1 MAPNS
6 AESRR
11 NGKAVNTMEQT
22 EPAMAPNS
30 AESRRGRAWPWPLLG
45 GCAVAV
51 TAMAGSLYFS
61 EIRHFEPCLLCWYQ
75 RILMY
80 PLAVIMGFALIT
92 RVSVMAWLV
101 LGAAVVG
108 QAVAAYHVLLQKT
121 SWFSSATTCGTGPS
135 CAIPYI
141 DWFGIVTIPM
151 LSLMAFML
159 IAICMVLY
167 LNGAG
172 TDDGDPVR
180 LAFDPRSAAVFGGLV
195 LIAVAAFLM
204 LRSQQSAAE
213 VASRATAPIV
223 PATPMQPIPAGAGV
237 SVSGAVLFADNC
249 AACHGGRGEGITGLT
264 PPLLDSEK
272 VAAMSEQELRTLVR
286 AGVAQDDPDNQ
297 TGNLMPEFGPNLV
310 SDEDLAILAAWLK
323 TELQR

>member
-1 MAPNS
+1 MAATGAGDP
-6 AESRR
+6 
-11 NGKAVNTMEQT
+11 
-22 EPAMAPNS
+22 
-30 AESRRGRAWPWPLLG
+30 RARTWPWPLLG

-51 TAMAGSLYFS
+51 TAVAGSLYFS

-80 PLAVIMGFALIT
+80 PLAVITGFALVT
-92 RVSVMAWLV
+92 RVSVIAWLV

-151 LSLMAFML
+151 LSLLAFML

-172 TDDGDPVR
+172 IDGGDPVQ
-180 LAFDPRSAAVFGGLV
+180 LAFDPWSTAVFGGMV
-195 LIAVAAFLM
+195 VIAVAAFLV
-204 LRSQQSAAE
+204 LRTQHAPAESTLPMAVPSAGLTPA
-213 VASRATAPIV
+213 AAV
-223 PATPMQPIPAGAGV
+223 PSDGGAGAL
-237 SVSGAVLFADNC
+237 SPGAALFADNC
-249 AACHGGRGEGITGLT
+249 AACHGDQGEGITGLT

-272 VAAMSEQELRTLVR
+272 VRTMTEPELQALVR
-286 AGVAQDDPDNQ
+286 AGIAQDDPDNQ
-297 TGNLMPEFGPNLV
+297 TGNLMPAFGPDLV
-310 SDEDLAILAAWLK
+310 SDEELAVLLAWLK
-323 TELQR
+323 TDLQR

>member
-1 MAPNS
+1 MAINS
-6 AESRR
+6 AEVRH
-11 NGKAVNTMEQT
+11 
-22 EPAMAPNS
+22 
-30 AESRRGRAWPWPLLG
+30 GRAWPWPLLG

-51 TAMAGSLYFS
+51 AAMAGSLYFS

-101 LGAAVVG
+101 LAAAVVG

-159 IAICMVLY
+159 IAICMVFY

-172 TDDGDPVR
+172 IDGGEPVQ
-180 LAFDPRSAAVFGGLV
+180 LTFDPRSAAVFGVMV
-195 LIAVAAFLM
+195 LIAVATFLV
-204 LRSQQSAAE
+204 LRSQQSAA
-213 VASRATAPIV
+213 APRATEPV
-223 PATPMQPIPAGAGV
+223 VLATPMQPTPAGEGNSADDSDSGV
-237 SVSGAVLFADNC
+237 LVSGAVLFADNC
-249 AACHGGRGEGITGLT
+249 AACHGGQGEGITGLT

-272 VAAMSEQELRTLVR
+272 VGAMSEQELRALVR

-297 TGNLMPEFGPNLV
+297 TGNLMPGFGPNLV
-310 SDEDLAILAAWLK
+310 SDEDLATLVAWLK

>member
-1 MAPNS
+1 MTTNS
-6 AESRR
+6 TESRDVR
-11 NGKAVNTMEQT
+11 V
-22 EPAMAPNS
+22 
-30 AESRRGRAWPWPLLG
+30 WPWPLLA

-51 TAMAGSLYFS
+51 AAVAGSLYFS

-80 PLAVIMGFALIT
+80 PLAVITGFALIT
-92 RVSVMAWLV
+92 RVSVIAWLV

-172 TDDGDPVR
+172 TDGGEPVQ
-180 LAFDPRSAAVFGGLV
+180 LTFDPRSAAVFGGLV
-195 LIAVAAFLM
+195 LIAIAVFLV
-204 LRSQQSAAE
+204 LRSQQAPAAGLPGTTTPL
-213 VASRATAPIV
+213 VPLQAV
-223 PATPMQPIPAGAGV
+223 PAAAGGAGALTEGE
-237 SVSGAVLFADNC
+237 SGAGAMLFADSC
-249 AACHGGRGEGITGLT
+249 AACHGEGGEGIVGLT

-272 VAAMSEQELRTLVR
+272 VRTLSEPELQSLVR
-286 AGVAQDDPDNQ
+286 AGIAQDDPDNQ
-297 TGNLMPEFGPNLV
+297 TGNLMPAFGPDLIA
-310 SDEDLAILAAWLK
+310 DEDLAVLVAWLK
-323 TELQR
+323 TDLQR

>member
-1 MAPNS
+1 MATNS
-6 AESRR
+6 AE
-11 NGKAVNTMEQT
+11 V
-22 EPAMAPNS
+22 
-30 AESRRGRAWPWPLLG
+30 RRGVAWPWPLLG

-51 TAMAGSLYFS
+51 TAVAGSLYFS

-101 LGAAVVG
+101 LGTAVAG

-172 TDDGDPVR
+172 TDGGEPVQ
-180 LAFDPRSAAVFGGLV
+180 LTFDPRSAAVFGGMV
-195 LIAVAAFLM
+195 LIAVATFLV
-204 LRSQQSAAE
+204 LRSQQLAAE
-213 VASRATAPIV
+213 VAPRAAELVV
-223 PATPMQPIPAGAGV
+223 PATPIQPTPAGEGNFAADSGSAV

-272 VAAMSEQELRTLVR
+272 VSTMSEQELQALVR

-310 SDEDLAILAAWLK
+310 SDEDLAVLVAWLK

>member
-1 MAPNS
+1 MATNR
-6 AESRR
+6 AE
-11 NGKAVNTMEQT
+11 V
-22 EPAMAPNS
+22 
-30 AESRRGRAWPWPLLG
+30 RRGGTWPWPLLG
-45 GCAVAV
+45 GCVVAV
-51 TAMAGSLYFS
+51 MAVAGSLYFS

-101 LGAAVVG
+101 LATAVVG

-167 LNGAG
+167 LNGDG
-172 TDDGDPVR
+172 TDGGEPVQ
-180 LAFDPRSAAVFGGLV
+180 LTFDPRRAAVFGGMV
-195 LIAVAAFLM
+195 LIAVTTFLI
-204 LRSQQSAAE
+204 LNSQQSDAE
-213 VASRATAPIV
+213 VAPPAAEWVV
-223 PATPMQPIPAGAGV
+223 PAMPMQPTPAGDSGAGV

-272 VAAMSEQELRTLVR
+272 VGAMSEQELQALVR
-286 AGVAQDDPDNQ
+286 AGVAQDAPDNQ

-310 SDEDLAILAAWLK
+310 SDEDLAVLVAWLK
-323 TELQR
+323 TELQQR

>member
-1 MAPNS
+1 MATNS
-6 AESRR
+6 AE
-11 NGKAVNTMEQT
+11 V
-22 EPAMAPNS
+22 
-30 AESRRGRAWPWPLLG
+30 RRGRAWPWPLLG

-51 TAMAGSLYFS
+51 TAVAGSLYFS

-92 RVSVMAWLV
+92 RVAVMAWLV

-141 DWFGIVTIPM
+141 DWFGILTIPM

-172 TDDGDPVR
+172 TDDGDPVQ
-180 LAFDPRSAAVFGGLV
+180 LTFDPRSAAVFGGMV
-195 LIAVAAFLM
+195 LIAVATFLM

-213 VASRATAPIV
+213 AASRAAEPVV
-223 PATPMQPIPAGAGV
+223 PATSMQSTPAGEGASAGDGGSGV

-249 AACHGGRGEGITGLT
+249 AACHGGQGEGITGLT

-272 VAAMSEQELRTLVR
+272 VGAMSEQELQALVR

-310 SDEDLAILAAWLK
+310 SDEDLAILVAWLK

>member
-1 MAPNS
+1 MTATG
-6 AESRR
+6 AGARHAR
-11 NGKAVNTMEQT
+11 T
-22 EPAMAPNS
+22 
-30 AESRRGRAWPWPLLG
+30 WPWPLLG

-51 TAMAGSLYFS
+51 AAVAGSLYFS

-80 PLAVIMGFALIT
+80 PLAVVLGFALVT
-92 RVSVMAWLV
+92 RVAVIAWLV
-101 LGAAVVG
+101 LGTAVVG

-172 TDDGDPVR
+172 TDGGDPVQ
-180 LAFDPRSAAVFGGLV
+180 LAFEPRSAAVFGGMV
-195 LIAVAAFLM
+195 VIAAAVFLA
-204 LRSQQSAAE
+204 LRTQHSPAASTLPMTVPSAGLTPAPS
-213 VASRATAPIV
+213 VPSDGGPRALP
-223 PATPMQPIPAGAGV
+223 PGA
-237 SVSGAVLFADNC
+237 ALFADNC
-249 AACHGGRGEGITGLT
+249 AACHGGRGEGIAGLT
-264 PPLLDSEK
+264 PPLLDSGK
-272 VAAMSEQELRTLVR
+272 VRTMTEPELQALVR
-286 AGVAQDDPDNQ
+286 AGIAQDDPDNQ
-297 TGNLMPEFGPNLV
+297 TGNLMPAFGPDLV
-310 SDEDLAILAAWLK
+310 SDEELAVLLAWLK
-323 TELQR
+323 TDLQR

>member
-1 MAPNS
+1 MATNS
-6 AESRR
+6 AE
-11 NGKAVNTMEQT
+11 VQ
-22 EPAMAPNS
+22 
-30 AESRRGRAWPWPLLG
+30 RGRSWPWPLLG

-51 TAMAGSLYFS
+51 TAVAGSLYFS

-172 TDDGDPVR
+172 TDDGDPVQ
-180 LAFDPRSAAVFGGLV
+180 LTFDPRSAAVFGGMV
-195 LIAVAAFLM
+195 LIAVATFLM

-213 VASRATAPIV
+213 VAPRAAEPVV
-223 PATPMQPIPAGAGV
+223 PATPMQPTPAGEGNSVDDSGSGV
-237 SVSGAVLFADNC
+237 PVSGAALFADNC

-272 VAAMSEQELRTLVR
+272 VGAMSEQELRALVR

-297 TGNLMPEFGPNLV
+297 TGNLMPEFGSNLV
-310 SDEDLAILAAWLK
+310 SDEDLAILVAWLK

>member
-1 MAPNS
+1 MATNS
-6 AESRR
+6 AE
-11 NGKAVNTMEQT
+11 V
-22 EPAMAPNS
+22 
-30 AESRRGRAWPWPLLG
+30 RRGGAWPWPLLG

-51 TAMAGSLYFS
+51 TAVAGSLYFS
-61 EIRHFEPCLLCWYQ
+61 EIRHFAPCLLCWYQ

-101 LGAAVVG
+101 LGTAVVG

-151 LSLMAFML
+151 LSLTAFML

-172 TDDGDPVR
+172 IDGGDPVQ
-180 LAFDPRSAAVFGGLV
+180 LTFDPRSTAVFGGMV
-195 LIAVAAFLM
+195 LIAVATFLV
-204 LRSQQSAAE
+204 LRSQQLAAE
-213 VASRATAPIV
+213 VAPLAMEPVV
-223 PATPMQPIPAGAGV
+223 PATSMQSTPADDSDSGV
-237 SVSGAVLFADNC
+237 SVPGAVLFADNC

-272 VAAMSEQELRTLVR
+272 VGAMSEQELRALVR

-310 SDEDLAILAAWLK
+310 SDEDLAVLVAWLK

>member
-1 MAPNS
+1 MTTNS
-6 AESRR
+6 AEV
-11 NGKAVNTMEQT
+11 G
-22 EPAMAPNS
+22 
-30 AESRRGRAWPWPLLG
+30 RGRAWPWPLLG

-51 TAMAGSLYFS
+51 TAVAGSLYFS

-141 DWFGIVTIPM
+141 DWFGILTIPM

-172 TDDGDPVR
+172 TDDGDPVQ
-180 LAFDPRSAAVFGGLV
+180 LAFDPRSAAVFGGMV
-195 LIAVAAFLM
+195 LIAVATFLT

-213 VASRATAPIV
+213 VALRAAEPVV
-223 PATPMQPIPAGAGV
+223 PATPMQSTPAGGSGSGV
-237 SVSGAVLFADNC
+237 SVPGAVLFADNC

-272 VAAMSEQELRTLVR
+272 VGAMSEQELQTLVR

-310 SDEDLAILAAWLK
+310 SDEDLAVLVAWLK

>member
-1 MAPNS
+1 MATNSTNS
-6 AESRR
+6 AE
-11 NGKAVNTMEQT
+11 V
-22 EPAMAPNS
+22 
-30 AESRRGRAWPWPLLG
+30 RRGRAWPWPLLG

-51 TAMAGSLYFS
+51 TAVAGSLYFS

-172 TDDGDPVR
+172 TDDGDPVQ

-195 LIAVAAFLM
+195 LIAVATFLM

-213 VASRATAPIV
+213 VAPRAAEPIV
-223 PATPMQPIPAGAGV
+223 PATPMQPTPTGAGNAVADSGAGV

-272 VAAMSEQELRTLVR
+272 MAAMSEQELRTLVR

-297 TGNLMPEFGPNLV
+297 TGNLMPGFGPNLV
-310 SDEDLAILAAWLK
+310 SDEDLAVLVAWLK

>member
-1 MAPNS
+1 MATNS
-6 AESRR
+6 AE
-11 NGKAVNTMEQT
+11 V
-22 EPAMAPNS
+22 
-30 AESRRGRAWPWPLLG
+30 RRGGAWPWPLLG

-51 TAMAGSLYFS
+51 TAVAGSLYFS

-101 LGAAVVG
+101 LGTAVVG

-151 LSLMAFML
+151 LSLTAFML

-172 TDDGDPVR
+172 IDGGDPVQ
-180 LAFDPRSAAVFGGLV
+180 LTFDPRSTAVFGGMV
-195 LIAVAAFLM
+195 LIAVATFLV
-204 LRSQQSAAE
+204 LRSQQLAAE
-213 VASRATAPIV
+213 VAPLAMEPVV
-223 PATPMQPIPAGAGV
+223 PATSMQSTPADDSDSGV
-237 SVSGAVLFADNC
+237 SVPGAVLFADNC

-272 VAAMSEQELRTLVR
+272 VGAMSEQELRALVR

-310 SDEDLAILAAWLK
+310 SDEDLAVLVAWLK

>member
-1 MAPNS
+1 MATNS
-6 AESRR
+6 AE
-11 NGKAVNTMEQT
+11 V
-22 EPAMAPNS
+22 
-30 AESRRGRAWPWPLLG
+30 RRGGAWPWPLLG

-51 TAMAGSLYFS
+51 TAVAGSLYFS

-92 RVSVMAWLV
+92 RVSVIAWLV
-101 LGAAVVG
+101 LGTAVVG

-172 TDDGDPVR
+172 TDGGEPVQ
-180 LAFDPRSAAVFGGLV
+180 LTFDPRSAAVFGGMV
-195 LIAVAAFLM
+195 LIAVATFLV

-213 VASRATAPIV
+213 VAPRATELVV
-223 PATPMQPIPAGAGV
+223 PATPIQPTPASERNSAADSGSGV

-272 VAAMSEQELRTLVR
+272 VSTMSEQELQALVR

-310 SDEDLAILAAWLK
+310 SDEDLAVLVAWLK

>member
-1 MAPNS
+1 MATNS
-6 AESRR
+6 AE
-11 NGKAVNTMEQT
+11 V
-22 EPAMAPNS
+22 
-30 AESRRGRAWPWPLLG
+30 RRGRAWSWPLLG
-45 GCAVAV
+45 GCVVAV
-51 TAMAGSLYFS
+51 TAVAGSLYFS

-80 PLAVIMGFALIT
+80 PLAVIMGFALVT

-172 TDDGDPVR
+172 TDGGDPVQ
-180 LAFDPRSAAVFGGLV
+180 LIFDPRSAAVFGGMV
-195 LIAVAAFLM
+195 LLAVATFLM

-213 VASRATAPIV
+213 VAPGAAELVV
-223 PATPMQPIPAGAGV
+223 PATPMQSTPAGEGNSASDSGSGV
-237 SVSGAVLFADNC
+237 SMSGAVLFADNC
-249 AACHGGRGEGITGLT
+249 AACHGGQGEGIIGLT

-272 VAAMSEQELRTLVR
+272 VGAMSEQELRTLVR

-297 TGNLMPEFGPNLV
+297 TGNLMPPFGPDFIA
-310 SDEDLAILAAWLK
+310 DEDLAILVAWLK

>member
-1 MAPNS
+1 MTAHS
-6 AESRR
+6 AEVRSR
-11 NGKAVNTMEQT
+11 GV
-22 EPAMAPNS
+22 
-30 AESRRGRAWPWPLLG
+30 WPWPLLV

-51 TAMAGSLYFS
+51 AAVAGSLYFS

-80 PLAVIMGFALIT
+80 PLAVITGFALIT
-92 RVSVMAWLV
+92 RVSVIAWLV

-172 TDDGDPVR
+172 TDGGEPVQ
-180 LAFDPRSAAVFGGLV
+180 LTFDPQSAAVFGGLV
-195 LIAVAAFLM
+195 LIAIAVFLV
-204 LRSQQSAAE
+204 LRSQQAPAA
-213 VASRATAPIV
+213 ALPGTT
-223 PATPMQPIPAGAGV
+223 TPMVRLPAEPAAAGDAGSPSEGGAAAPGT
-237 SVSGAVLFADNC
+237 GAMLFADSC
-249 AACHGGRGEGITGLT
+249 AACHGESGEGIVGLT
-264 PPLLDSEK
+264 PRLLGSEK
-272 VAAMSEQELRTLVR
+272 VRTLSEQELGALVR
-286 AGVAQDDPDNQ
+286 AGIAQDDPDNQ
-297 TGNLMPEFGPNLV
+297 TGNLMPEFGPDLIA
-310 SDEDLAILAAWLK
+310 DEDLAVLVAWLK
-323 TELQR
+323 TDLQH

>member
-1 MAPNS
+1 MATNS
-6 AESRR
+6 A
-11 NGKAVNTMEQT
+11 AV
-22 EPAMAPNS
+22 
-30 AESRRGRAWPWPLLG
+30 RRGRVWPWPLLG

-51 TAMAGSLYFS
+51 TAVAGSLYFS

-195 LIAVAAFLM
+195 LIAVATFLM

-213 VASRATAPIV
+213 VAPRAAEPIV
-223 PATPMQPIPAGAGV
+223 PATPMQSIPAGAGNAAGDSGAGV
-237 SVSGAVLFADNC
+237 SVPGAVLFADNC

-310 SDEDLAILAAWLK
+310 SDEDLATLVAWLK

>member
-1 MAPNS
+1 MATNS
-6 AESRR
+6 AE
-11 NGKAVNTMEQT
+11 V
-22 EPAMAPNS
+22 
-30 AESRRGRAWPWPLLG
+30 RRGGAWPWPLLV

-51 TAMAGSLYFS
+51 TAVAGSLYFS

-101 LGAAVVG
+101 LGTAVVG

-172 TDDGDPVR
+172 TDGGEPVQ
-180 LAFDPRSAAVFGGLV
+180 LTFEPRSAAVFGGMV
-195 LIAVAAFLM
+195 LIAVATFLV

-213 VASRATAPIV
+213 VAPQAAELVV
-223 PATPMQPIPAGAGV
+223 PATPIQPTPAGEGNSAADSGSGV
-237 SVSGAVLFADNC
+237 SVPGAVLFADNC

-272 VAAMSEQELRTLVR
+272 VSTMSEQELQALVR

-310 SDEDLAILAAWLK
+310 SDEDLAVLVAWLK

>member
-1 MAPNS
+1 MATNS
-6 AESRR
+6 AE
-11 NGKAVNTMEQT
+11 V
-22 EPAMAPNS
+22 
-30 AESRRGRAWPWPLLG
+30 RRGRAWPWPLLG

-51 TAMAGSLYFS
+51 MAVAGSLYFS

-172 TDDGDPVR
+172 TDDGDPVQ

-195 LIAVAAFLM
+195 LIAVATFLM

-213 VASRATAPIV
+213 VAPRTAEPIV
-223 PATPMQPIPAGAGV
+223 PATPMQPTPAGEGNAAGDSGAGV
-237 SVSGAVLFADNC
+237 SVSGATLFADNC

-310 SDEDLAILAAWLK
+310 SDEDLAVLVAWLK

>member
-1 MAPNS
+1 MATNSTNS
-6 AESRR
+6 AE
-11 NGKAVNTMEQT
+11 V
-22 EPAMAPNS
+22 
-30 AESRRGRAWPWPLLG
+30 RRGQAWPWPLLG

-51 TAMAGSLYFS
+51 TAVAGSLYFS

-180 LAFDPRSAAVFGGLV
+180 LAFDPRSAAVCGGLV
-195 LIAVAAFLM
+195 LIAVATFLM

-213 VASRATAPIV
+213 VAPRAAEPIV
-223 PATPMQPIPAGAGV
+223 PATPMQPIPAGAGNAAGDSGAGV
-237 SVSGAVLFADNC
+237 SMSGAVLFADNC

-297 TGNLMPEFGPNLV
+297 TGNLMPGFGPNLV
-310 SDEDLAILAAWLK
+310 SDEDLAVLVAWLK

>member
-1 MAPNS
+1 MTATGAGDPR
-6 AESRR
+6 SR
-11 NGKAVNTMEQT
+11 T
-22 EPAMAPNS
+22 
-30 AESRRGRAWPWPLLG
+30 WPWPLLC

-51 TAMAGSLYFS
+51 TAVAGSLYFS

-80 PLAVIMGFALIT
+80 PLAVITGFALAT
-92 RVSVMAWLV
+92 RVSVIAWLV
-101 LGAAVVG
+101 LAAAVAG

-172 TDDGDPVR
+172 TDGGDPVQ
-180 LAFDPRSAAVFGGLV
+180 LAFDPWSTAVFGGMV
-195 LIAVAAFLM
+195 VIAVAAFLV
-204 LRSQQSAAE
+204 LRIQHAPADNAPPMAVPSVGVKPTQS
-213 VASRATAPIV
+213 V
-223 PATPMQPIPAGAGV
+223 PSDGG
-237 SVSGAVLFADNC
+237 SGALSPGAALFADNC
-249 AACHGGRGEGITGLT
+249 AACHGGQGEGITGLT

-272 VAAMSEQELRTLVR
+272 VRTMTEPELQALVR
-286 AGVAQDDPDNQ
+286 AGIAQDDPDNQ
-297 TGNLMPEFGPNLV
+297 TGNLMPAFGPDLV
-310 SDEDLAILAAWLK
+310 SNEELAVLLAWMK
-323 TELQR
+323 TDLQR

>member
-1 MAPNS
+1 MATNSTNS
-6 AESRR
+6 AE
-11 NGKAVNTMEQT
+11 V
-22 EPAMAPNS
+22 
-30 AESRRGRAWPWPLLG
+30 RRGRAWPWPLLG

-51 TAMAGSLYFS
+51 TAVAGSLYFS

-195 LIAVAAFLM
+195 LIAVATFLM

-213 VASRATAPIV
+213 VAPRAAEPIV
-223 PATPMQPIPAGAGV
+223 PATPMQPIPAGAGNAAGDSGGV

-297 TGNLMPEFGPNLV
+297 TGNLMPGFGPNLV
-310 SDEDLAILAAWLK
+310 SDEDLAVLVAWLK

>member
-1 MAPNS
+1 MA
-6 AESRR
+6 AI
-11 NGKAVNTMEQT
+11 GAG
-22 EPAMAPNS
+22 EP
-30 AESRRGRAWPWPLLG
+30 RARTWPWPLLG

-51 TAMAGSLYFS
+51 TAVAGSLYFS

-80 PLAVIMGFALIT
+80 PLAVVTGFALVT
-92 RVSVMAWLV
+92 RVSVIAWLV

-151 LSLMAFML
+151 LSLLAFML

-172 TDDGDPVR
+172 TDGGDPVQ
-180 LAFDPRSAAVFGGLV
+180 LVFDPRSAAVFGGMV
-195 LIAVAAFLM
+195 LIAIAAFLV
-204 LRSQQSAAE
+204 LRHQQSSAE
-213 VASRATAPIV
+213 SAFQTVTPAVRLTPAQSAPASEGTS
-223 PATPMQPIPAGAGV
+223 PAGT
-237 SVSGAVLFADNC
+237 STSGAVLFADNC
-249 AACHGGRGEGITGLT
+249 AACHGDQGEGIAGLT

-272 VAAMSEQELRTLVR
+272 VRTMTEGELQALVR
-286 AGVAQDDPDNQ
+286 AGIAQDDPDNQ
-297 TGNLMPEFGPNLV
+297 TGNLMPGFGPDLV
-310 SDEDLAILAAWLK
+310 SDEELAVLLAWLK

>member
-1 MAPNS
+1 MATNG
-6 AESRR
+6 AE
-11 NGKAVNTMEQT
+11 V
-22 EPAMAPNS
+22 
-30 AESRRGRAWPWPLLG
+30 RRGRTWPWPLLG

-51 TAMAGSLYFS
+51 TAVAGSLYFS

-172 TDDGDPVR
+172 TDDGDPVQ
-180 LAFDPRSAAVFGGLV
+180 LTFDPRSAAVFGGMV
-195 LIAVAAFLM
+195 LIAVATFLT

-213 VASRATAPIV
+213 VAARAAEPVV
-223 PATPMQPIPAGAGV
+223 PATPMQSTPAGEGDSASDGGSGI

-272 VAAMSEQELRTLVR
+272 VGAMSEQELRTLVR

-310 SDEDLAILAAWLK
+310 SDEDLAILVAWLK

>member
-1 MAPNS
+1 MASSS
-6 AESRR
+6 AKVQRVR
-11 NGKAVNTMEQT
+11 T
-22 EPAMAPNS
+22 
-30 AESRRGRAWPWPLLG
+30 WPWPLLAG
-45 GCAVAV
+45 GAVALTAV
-51 TAMAGSLYFS
+51 TGSLYFS

-80 PLAVIMGFALIT
+80 PLAVIIGFALIT
-92 RVSVMAWLV
+92 RVSVNAWLV
-101 LGAAVVG
+101 LAAAVVG

-172 TDDGDPVR
+172 VEGGDPVR
-180 LAFDPRSAAVFGGLV
+180 LAFDPRSAAVFGTMV
-195 LIAVAAFLM
+195 LIAVAAFLV

-213 VASRATAPIV
+213 AARLSVPGLQLTPVRTV
-223 PATPMQPIPAGAGV
+223 PAEEEGPPAAGSTGA
-237 SVSGAVLFADNC
+237 SEAGAVLFGQNC
-249 AACHGGRGEGITGLT
+249 AACHGSQGEGIVGLT
-264 PPLLDSEK
+264 PPLLGSEK
-272 VAAMSEQELRTLVR
+272 VGVMSEQELRSLVR
-286 AGVAQDDPDNQ
+286 VGVAQDDPDNQ
-297 TGNLMPEFGPNLV
+297 TGNLMPPFGPDLIA
-310 SDEDLAILAAWLK
+310 DEDLAVLVAWLK